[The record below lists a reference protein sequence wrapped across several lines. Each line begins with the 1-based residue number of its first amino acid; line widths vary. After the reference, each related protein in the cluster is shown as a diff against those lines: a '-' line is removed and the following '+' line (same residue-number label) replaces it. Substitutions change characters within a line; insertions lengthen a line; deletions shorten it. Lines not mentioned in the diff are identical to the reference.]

1 MSSRQ
6 GREIGPQ
13 GANAAEAVM
22 AFKALALGAGYL
34 FEVDAPA
41 NTAAEWFIDVE
52 QGAFQESL
60 SWLSGRGFGFY
71 TGEVGYGDKPNE
83 LYLDATQAF
92 ERLEQLHVRREGGK
106 AGALNLAD
114 LRQLLHMSQSEV
126 ASLGNLKQAAISRFE
141 GRGDVLLSSLMSYLE
156 ALGGKLELRVHFD
169 RMDVSLGLPAPA
181 RKQIRS
187 A

>member
-1 MSSRQ
+1 MSARQ
-6 GREIGPQ
+6 SGKIGTKA
-13 GANAAEAVM
+13 ANAAEAVT
-22 AFKALALGAGYL
+22 AFEALASAAGYL
-34 FEVDAPA
+34 FEVDTPA
-41 NTAAEWFIDVE
+41 NGASEWFIDIE
-52 QGAFQESL
+52 QDDFQESL
-60 SWLSGRGFGFY
+60 SWMPSRGFGFY

-92 ERLEQLHVRREGGK
+92 ERLVQLHARRESGK

-169 RMDVSLGLPAPA
+169 RMDVSLGLPVPM
-181 RKQIRS
+181 RK
-187 A
+187 